1 MKCLL
6 KSSVFLF
13 ALSCLAH
20 GAGAEPPSTAQRA
33 GGAVRTIVV
42 GGETLVMKGERLIA
56 RLTDEQS
63 THYFYKEGRLSNVY
77 RSDGRFASYDYD
89 DDKRLERIEFS
100 DGTVQRAVYR
110 AGILVSLDSSS
121 GQRMIMA
128 AAPAPAL
135 DKPVAAA
142 AGKEGQLKSAAVPP
156 GAGTAA
162 VLSAPDAL
170 NKKLLAIVGWEEKSW
185 ECRLAPDERT
195 ICIGRGGGGG
205 GGDSGGD
212 SDSGGAPYG
221 GIGWTP
227 GDGAPSGGGHGGGDS
242 GGGNGDGYGGDGGN
256 GDGYGGGGPRYPT
269 NLPTRMS
276 CLSAASE
283 TFEIMRDE
291 VCTMVRDPTICMEQ
305 NLLLFQQLWQECIA
319 RFPH

>member
-6 KSSVFLF
+6 KSSVLLCAVF
-13 ALSCLAH
+13 CLAQ
-20 GAGAEPPSTAQRA
+20 GAGAAPAATPQRA
-33 GGAVRTIVV
+33 GGAVRTIAA
-42 GGETLVMKGERLIA
+42 GGETLVMQGDRLIA

-77 RSDGRFASYDYD
+77 RSDGKFATYYYD

-100 DGTVQRAVYR
+100 DGQVQRAVYQ
-110 AGILVSLDSSS
+110 AGVLVSIDSSS
-121 GQRMIMA
+121 GQRMFMAPAAALDKRMA
-128 AAPAPAL
+128 AAPGRQVQL
-135 DKPVAAA
+135 AAA
-142 AGKEGQLKSAAVPP
+142 AVPAA
-156 GAGTAA
+156 AGTA
-162 VLSAPDAL
+162 APDAL
-170 NKKLLAIVGWEEKSW
+170 NKKLMAIVGWEEKSW
-185 ECRLAPDERT
+185 ECRLAPDEQT

-205 GGDSGGD
+205 DSGGGGD
-212 SDSGGAPYG
+212 GEGGGSGGAPYG
-221 GIGWTP
+221 GTGWTP
-227 GDGAPSGGGHGGGDS
+227 GDNAPSGGGAGADGGGS
-242 GGGNGDGYGGDGGN
+242 GDGG
-256 GDGYGGGGPRYPT
+256 GYGPRYPT